1 MRWVRFSVF
10 ILIVTLLQAGVLDVF
25 AVSSLSVKP
34 DFLLILLVFFAVFC
48 PTADAIITSF
58 VIGFAADIIWRT
70 MGPYTISFGV
80 FGTLLAYLNRVVVL
94 KAKRYQAVVIF
105 LVGVFAHFTAHFLS
119 LVKVSA
125 GGQDV
130 FKMVLWTCLYSGLI
144 GPFLFLPTAWWMRIK
159 TVRFGRK

>member
-1 MRWVRFSVF
+1 MRWVRFSF
-10 ILIVTLLQAGVLDVF
+10 FLLIVTLLQAGMLDAF
-25 AVSSLSVKP
+25 AVSSLSIKP
-34 DFLLILLVFFAVFC
+34 DLLLILLVFFAVFC

-58 VIGFAADIIWRT
+58 VIGFAADLIWWT
-70 MGPYTISFGV
+70 MGPYTISFGL

-94 KAKRYQAVVIF
+94 KSRCYQAAVIF
-105 LVGVFAHFTAHFLS
+105 LVGLFAHLTAHFLS
-119 LVKVSA
+119 LVKMSA

-130 FKMVLWTCLYSGLI
+130 FKTVLWTCLYSALI

>member
-1 MRWVRFSVF
+1 MRWVRFSIF
-10 ILIVTLLQAGVLDVF
+10 LLIVTLLQAGLLDVF

-34 DFLLILLVFFAVFC
+34 DLLLILLVFFAVFC

-58 VIGFAADIIWRT
+58 VIGFAADLIWRT

-94 KAKRYQAVVIF
+94 KAKHYQAIVIF
-105 LVGVFAHFTAHFLS
+105 FVGLLAHLAAHLIS
-119 LVKVSA
+119 LVKMTPV
-125 GGQDV
+125 GQDV
-130 FKMVLWTCLYSGLI
+130 FKMVFWTCLYSGLI